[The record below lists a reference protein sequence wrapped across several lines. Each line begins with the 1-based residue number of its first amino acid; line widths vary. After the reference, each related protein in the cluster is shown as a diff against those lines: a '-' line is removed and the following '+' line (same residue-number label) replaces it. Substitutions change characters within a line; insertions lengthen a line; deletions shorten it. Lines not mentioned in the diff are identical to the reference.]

1 MARPVPDDPEREREV
16 ARQWRLAQ
24 INLGLAL
31 GMLAVAG
38 VWWFSDD
45 ATWQPAT
52 FTLLGILI
60 TVAAASNVRQQ
71 QRNRRRRQE
80 RQDPG

>member
-1 MARPVPDDPEREREV
+1 MARPVPDEPEREHEL

-31 GMLAVAG
+31 GMLVLAG
-38 VWWFSDD
+38 VWWFSED

-52 FTLLGILI
+52 FTVLGVLI

-71 QRNRRRRQE
+71 QRNRRRRRE
-80 RQDPG
+80 RQDPR